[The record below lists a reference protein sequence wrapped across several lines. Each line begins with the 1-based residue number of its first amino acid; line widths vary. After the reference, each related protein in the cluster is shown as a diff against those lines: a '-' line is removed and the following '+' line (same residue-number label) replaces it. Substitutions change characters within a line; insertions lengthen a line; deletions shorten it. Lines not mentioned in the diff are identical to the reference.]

1 MRLRR
6 HTREEED
13 DGDTGIDL
21 APMLDFVLNL
31 LIFFIIT
38 AVFVKETGLTLSRP
52 SPSNKEQQQ
61 KPDEK
66 GTLFV
71 AVHGDGSI
79 SIDKRVIDPAAV
91 RANVERFHAEK
102 PEGPVV
108 VVANVKS
115 PTGVVVKVMDQV
127 RLGGVYNVSIAPSS
141 SGE

>member
-6 HTREEED
+6 YREEED
-13 DGDTGIDL
+13 ASETGIDL

-52 SPSNKEQQQ
+52 APSNQEQ
-61 KPDEK
+61 KKMDEK
-66 GTLFV
+66 GTLFI
-71 AVHGDGSI
+71 AVHSDGTI

-108 VVANVKS
+108 VVANTKS
-115 PTGVVVKVMDQV
+115 PTGVLVRVMDNV
-127 RLGGVYNVSIAPSS
+127 RLGGVSNVSIAPSS
-141 SGE
+141 SGD

>member
-6 HTREEED
+6 HSVEED
-13 DGDTGIDL
+13 DESETGIDL

-38 AVFVKETGLTLSRP
+38 AVFVKEVGLTLSRP
-52 SPSNKEQQQ
+52 APSNQEQ
-61 KPDEK
+61 KRTDDK

-71 AVHGDGSI
+71 AVHADGDI
-79 SIDKRVIDPAAV
+79 SIDRRVIDPVAV

-108 VVANVKS
+108 VVANVKA
-115 PTGVVVKVMDQV
+115 PAGLVVKVMDQ
-127 RLGGVYNVSIAPSS
+127 I
-141 SGE
+141 